1 MSKNRAHLAR
11 LNIYLHDSAIRRQIK
26 LSATKQD
33 ISISEYCLRAI
44 TNQLIN
50 DGERSLD
57 GEEGNRLGAAV
68 ETARRFQAEKFGT
81 RVFSVSSAQLIR
93 EARERT
99 NTR

>member
-1 MSKNRAHLAR
+1 MSKKRAQLAR
-11 LNIYLHDSAIRRQIK
+11 LNIYLPDAAIRRQVK
-26 LSATKQD
+26 LSAARQD

-44 TNQLIN
+44 TNQLIK
-50 DGERSLD
+50 DGERAL
-57 GEEGNRLGAAV
+57 GAEGGNRRGGAV

-93 EARERT
+93 EARERK